1 MKKKYFGTDGIRGRV
16 KKFPIVE
23 DFFFK
28 IAVSL
33 VKTKKK
39 TKKILIGKDT
49 RLSGTYIEK
58 ALREGFESM
67 KVKCDFIGIVST
79 PVVSFYTKFLN
90 YDFGIMISA
99 SHNPYYDNG
108 IKIFKTNGQKLSDK
122 EELKIERRI
131 DRDKIICNI
140 SDSPIIYKK
149 YDIKIYKN
157 FVTRKFK
164 DFNISGLKV
173 VIDCANG
180 SVFKLAPSFFK
191 KFGCKIFC
199 YSDKPNGKNIN
210 KNCGATFPKR
220 IAKLTRKHNAD
231 IGLSFDGDADRV
243 VIATENGDIID
254 GSKALSII
262 CKYQDENSKPFKS
275 IVSTKMS
282 NIAFRNFI
290 KKLKIKL
297 FLSNVGD
304 RYVIEKMKKN
314 KSRLGGEPSGH
325 VIFSENGYCGDGIL
339 TALYIMNILK
349 IKKIKLSELSQSL
362 YKNSYQRLENLKT
375 LKNPDLILKKIDTNR
390 IKKKL
395 LSLNKKIDFLIR
407 KSGTENLIR
416 IMVQSEKK
424 NYVDQLIREIV
435 KKIKNI
441 DEKK

>member
-149 YDIKIYKN
+149 Y
-157 FVTRKFK
+157 
-164 DFNISGLKV
+164 
-173 VIDCANG
+173 
-180 SVFKLAPSFFK
+180 
-191 KFGCKIFC
+191 
-199 YSDKPNGKNIN
+199 
-210 KNCGATFPKR
+210 
-220 IAKLTRKHNAD
+220 
-231 IGLSFDGDADRV
+231 
-243 VIATENGDIID
+243 
-254 GSKALSII
+254 
-262 CKYQDENSKPFKS
+262 
-275 IVSTKMS
+275 
-282 NIAFRNFI
+282 
-290 KKLKIKL
+290 
-297 FLSNVGD
+297 
-304 RYVIEKMKKN
+304 
-314 KSRLGGEPSGH
+314 EP
-325 VIFSENGYCGDGIL
+325 E
-339 TALYIMNILK
+339 
-349 IKKIKLSELSQSL
+349 
-362 YKNSYQRLENLKT
+362 
-375 LKNPDLILKKIDTNR
+375 
-390 IKKKL
+390 
-395 LSLNKKIDFLIR
+395 
-407 KSGTENLIR
+407 
-416 IMVQSEKK
+416 K
-424 NYVDQLIREIV
+424 NY
-435 KKIKNI
+435 
-441 DEKK
+441 